1 MVAKNALSHFVINH
15 CICIW
20 RVLCWGTRTRS
31 IMQVYYLVFALF
43 LTVITPA
50 IALANDKDST
60 DNPVILEAIE
70 LETVYSEEGIV
81 KLKVIAPK
89 ALRYENE
96 DQEYPEGVYV
106 ELYKAKDQSLVAT
119 ARANSAYYTADQK
132 VFEFIGD
139 VEVISLSKQRQLN
152 TEALFWDPDA
162 KRFYTDK
169 FIRIESEDNL
179 LTGEG
184 LDAQQDLSQYYI
196 PHPRG
201 TVGVQAAE

>member
-1 MVAKNALSHFVINH
+1 
-15 CICIW
+15 
-20 RVLCWGTRTRS
+20 
-31 IMQVYYLVFALF
+31 MQAYYLVFALF
-43 LTVITPA
+43 LTAITPA

-152 TEALFWDPDA
+152 TEALFWDPDT

-201 TVGVQAAE
+201 TVGVQAAEWDPTVHFKNGYSLFIL